1 MPNKADILNKY
12 AKKHDVSAS
21 LLSKVFEIER
31 ARLRPGES
39 EKHYRQ
45 DEILELLR
53 NWAAENSK
61 EVDES

>member
-12 AKKHDVSAS
+12 AKMHDVSAS
-21 LLSKVFEIER
+21 LLMKVFEIER
-31 ARLRPGES
+31 SRLRPGES

-53 NWAAENSK
+53 SWAAEK
-61 EVDES
+61 ATEED